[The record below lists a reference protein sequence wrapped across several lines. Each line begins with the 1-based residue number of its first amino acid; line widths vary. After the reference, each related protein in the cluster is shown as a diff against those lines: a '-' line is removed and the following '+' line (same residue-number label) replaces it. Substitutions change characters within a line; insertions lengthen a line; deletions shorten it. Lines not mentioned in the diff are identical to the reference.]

1 MLCVRNVR
9 VCQFGDFFWANS
21 IQKQDVI
28 SCIYLLGVMESGG
41 CLTMCNVFIS
51 FFYWLWTT
59 YIMSMCVLKFVF
71 LCFLKL
77 QMSKCVKLWCLQ
89 KSLQLWMPSFFKWW
103 LWFGVEVKLSA
114 SSFSLLFL
122 FRTHW
127 ESVAGLTNTVYH
139 ICPGFLQF
147 TLSPLCS
154 WPSLFWSMWWW
165 LFWWNI

>member
-1 MLCVRNVR
+1 MCKKCTCLSVWRFFLSSFNIKTGRDFMHIPFRSDGEWGLFNNVQ
-9 VCQFGDFFWANS
+9 CFYF
-21 IQKQDVI
+21 
-28 SCIYLLGVMESGG
+28 
-41 CLTMCNVFIS
+41 

-127 ESVAGLTNTVYH
+127 ESVTRLTNTVYH